1 MKYVIGLGKTG
12 AALSNYLAKYQIPF
26 IVWDDT
32 SVLQQK
38 AQNLGYDLVAPE
50 GAPWEIIEEVI
61 LSPGIPT
68 TFPKPHRAV
77 ELARK
82 YNVPFCGDVDFWSR
96 TFQNLNFK
104 FIGITGTNGKST
116 THSIVDYVLRTEKLT
131 CFSGGNSGVP
141 LFEATELK
149 PKTIINLEISSYQLD
164 ILDQMRFDAG
174 VLLNI
179 TPDHLDRHGN
189 LENYIAAKKKQIE
202 FTKNDGLKVVGVDT
216 PSSEKAYDDLIRK
229 GHKNIIPI
237 SASKKLGQGVY
248 VEGGSVYTIENG
260 QEVFLGKL
268 PDVLPGAHN
277 AQNIM
282 AAMLVCRF
290 FGVATDKFFKI
301 IETYPGL
308 EHRQEKVLDIEKALF
323 INDSKATNA
332 DATLPALK
340 TYSNIYWI
348 VGGIAKAEGIIPL
361 LPYLQNI
368 EKILLI
374 GESADRFKGELR
386 DVQHP
391 VYVSKTLEK
400 ALEMIKKDLNFNQ
413 HKITV
418 LLSPSCA
425 SQDQFQNFEH
435 RGIVFKELVKKY
447 FGEQ

>member
-26 IVWDDT
+26 VVWDDT
-32 SVLQQK
+32 PVLQQK

-50 GAPWEIIEEVI
+50 GASWEMIEEVI

-68 TFPKPHRAV
+68 TFPKPHRVV

-82 YNVPFCGDVDFWSR
+82 HKVAFCGDVDFWSR
-96 TFQNLNFK
+96 TFQILNFK
-104 FIGITGTNGKST
+104 FVGITGTNGKST
-116 THSIVDYVLRTEKLT
+116 THSIIDYVLKTQGFP
-131 CFSGGNSGVP
+131 CFSGGNSGIP
-141 LFEATELK
+141 LFDATELK
-149 PKTIINLEISSYQLD
+149 PDTIINLEISSYQLD
-164 ILDQMRFDAG
+164 ILYQMRFDVG

-216 PSSEKAYDDLIRK
+216 PSSEKAYVDLIRE

-237 SASKKLGQGVY
+237 SASKKLVQGVY
-248 VEGGSVYTIENG
+248 AEGENVYTIANG
-260 QEVFLGKL
+260 QEVFLGKV

-282 AAMLVCRF
+282 AAMLVCGF
-290 FGVATDKFFKI
+290 FGVATEEFFKI
-301 IETYPGL
+301 IQTYPGL
-308 EHRQEKVLDIEKALF
+308 EHRQENVLDIEKALF

-348 VGGIAKAEGIIPL
+348 VGGIAKAEGVIPL

-374 GESADRFKGELR
+374 GESSVRFKNELK
-386 DVQHP
+386 DVKQA
-391 VYVSKTLEK
+391 VYISKTLEK
-400 ALEMIKKDLNFNQ
+400 ALEMIKKDLSVNQ

-418 LLSPSCA
+418 LLSPACA

-435 RGIVFKELVKKY
+435 RGIVFKQLVKKY